1 MTKQWISQRV
11 DLLGVMNQMED
22 QLQLIPGR
30 THVTA
35 PVVRP

>member
-22 QLQLIPGR
+22 QLQLIPR
-30 THVTA
+30 TDA
-35 PVVRP
+35 RYGLCG